1 MVVTVV
7 PGNLSAYLQQ
17 ITYTQYISTLKLA
30 LKQELNHDHRVFQHV
45 LKQMTFQV
53 RAAVNEILNS
63 IYLVYHNAANRG
75 QK

>member
-1 MVVTVV
+1 VVIVA

-17 ITYTQYISTLKLA
+17 IIYTQYISTSKLIT
-30 LKQELNHDHRVFQHV
+30 KQEYNHDRRVLQHV

-53 RAAVNEILNS
+53 RAIVNEILNS
-63 IYLVYHNAANRG
+63 IYLLYQNAANRG